1 MAQQN
6 TAGTTAIEG
15 VPDLA
20 QGRRLPFYIDVLRR
34 LVREKPLGLIGGVL
48 VLIVAVAAV
57 LAGIVAPFDPNALG
71 AGGQLESPSIDNFLG
86 TDNLGR
92 DVFSRVVH
100 GARVSMWIGLLA
112 VVTATTISLFI
123 GVTSGYFGGM
133 TDIFAQRLVDAFI
146 AFPGLIFLLA
156 VIAVFRDANIPGLP
170 SEGLLSTQIIILI
183 ITIGILLAFGSSR
196 VIRSAVLSV
205 KSTTYV
211 EAARSIGAGHSRMI
225 FVHIIPNIMAPVI
238 TLATLGF
245 GTAILLEASLSFLGF
260 GVPPNIPSWGGML
273 NREARAYMTQAPWL
287 ALAPGIALSLTVFG
301 FNMLGDALRDLL
313 DPRMRGSG
321 HGNFA

>member
-1 MAQQN
+1 MAQQQA
-6 TAGTTAIEG
+6 AGALEAA
-15 VPDLA
+15 PELA
-20 QGRRLPFYIDVLRR
+20 KGRRVPFVLDVLRR
-34 LVREKPLGLIGGVL
+34 LVREKPLGLMGGIL
-48 VLIVAVAAV
+48 VAIVAIAAV
-57 LAGIVAPFDPNALG
+57 FAGIVAPFDPNALG
-71 AGGQLESPSIDNFLG
+71 AGGQLDSPSLDNLLG

-112 VVTATTISLFI
+112 VITATALSLFI
-123 GVTSGYFGGM
+123 GVTSGYFGGW

-170 SEGLLSTQIIILI
+170 SEGLFSTQIIVLI
-183 ITIGILLAFGSSR
+183 MTIGVLLAVGSSR
-196 VIRSAVLSV
+196 VIRSAVLTV

-211 EAARSIGAGHSRMI
+211 EAARAIGAGHSRMI